1 MASNYL
7 SFNFMSILYLVATP
21 IGNLKDIT
29 LRALEVLGT
38 VDIILAEDTR
48 RTSKLISAYNI
59 EKPLESFHEHNEEQ
73 KIPTILT
80 NLKAGKKI
88 ALVSDAGTPT
98 LSDPGFKLVREVIR
112 EGLKVESIPGASAIL
127 TALTSSGLP
136 TDQFL
141 FVGYLPKKASKQ
153 KEILDLINLV
163 LEKRGTTVIFFESPF
178 RVRKTLGTL
187 AQRFPEKTVVV
198 ARELTKLHEEFIRG
212 KAKEVSAQ
220 DFPAKGE
227 FTILLR

>member
-1 MASNYL
+1 
-7 SFNFMSILYLVATP
+7 MSILYLVATP

-29 LRALEVLGT
+29 LRALDVLRS
-38 VDIILAEDTR
+38 VDLILAEDTR
-48 RTSKLISAYNI
+48 RTSKLLSAYAI
-59 EKPLESFHEHNEEQ
+59 QKPVESFHEHNEGQ
-73 KIPTILT
+73 KTPIILAK
-80 NLKAGKKI
+80 LKTGAKI

-98 LSDPGFKLVREVIR
+98 LSDPGFKLVREVVR

-141 FVGYLPKKASKQ
+141 FVGYLPKKAGKQ
-153 KEILDLINLV
+153 KEILDFVNSV
-163 LEKRGTTVIFFESPF
+163 LDKRPTTLIFFESPF

-212 KAKEVSAQ
+212 KAKEVSSREITT
-220 DFPAKGE
+220 KGE

>member
-1 MASNYL
+1 VASNYL